1 MRIYVLG
8 AGGTGRTA
16 MGVIEKMR
24 SCDKTL
30 DRTIKGL
37 YFLDDN
43 FKGKEINGYKT
54 PAGID
59 KAVRDNSIKKDMEDE
74 RFIVAFG
81 TTYMKRRKEVF
92 ILLQKRQKK
101 FFNAVHPN
109 VSIDKNVALG
119 SGIIIAGNCLVN
131 PNASIGDNCV
141 LCAGVIVE
149 HDCWVGNH
157 VYLSPGVCL
166 AGASRVNDG
175 AFIGTNASILP
186 EVEIGA
192 DSIVGAGAVVIK
204 DVPAGTVVAGVPA
217 KILKEKKR

>member
-1 MRIYVLG
+1 
-8 AGGTGRTA
+8 

-24 SCDKTL
+24 SNNNVL
-30 DRTIKGL
+30 DGMIKGM

-43 FKGKEINGYKT
+43 FVGKKINGYKVL
-54 PAGID
+54 AGID
-59 KAVRDNSIKKDMEDE
+59 KVIKDNLHGKDEH
-74 RFIVAFG
+74 FIVAFG

-101 FFNAVHPN
+101 LFSAIHPN

-149 HDCWVGNH
+149 HDCWVDNH